1 MTLKLK
7 IGPTF
12 RTQTLRLVHRLGGE
26 LRMALSFT
34 LGLALLHHFVASVIS
49 HGPKFQMVRIT
60 AGWVVAFMTNDHSD
74 GNLAFVNYVRNAMER
89 SWRSLYR
96 TFPYPLS
103 LRVPC
108 HNQHDSVF
116 SILSQ
121 NFFSKGL
128 PCLKLHSRLQK
139 YAPLRWLTCQR
150 GRRYCLPHSRHSK
163 ESGPRAAIR
172 HFKEQVLFLPESDGS
187 NCSLQILQTDVI
199 LGLAMM

>member
-74 GNLAFVNYVRNAMER
+74 GNLAFVNYVRNAMGKVLAIPVSHFSVPVITPSTVPQPAR
-89 SWRSLYR
+89 LSFLY
-96 TFPYPLS
+96 L
-103 LRVPC
+103 VPE
-108 HNQHDSVF
+108 F
-116 SILSQ
+116 L
-121 NFFSKGL
+121 FKGL
-128 PCLKLHSRLQK
+128 AVLKATFATAEVRS
-139 YAPLRWLTCQR
+139 APLAD
-150 GRRYCLPHSRHSK
+150 LPTRS
-163 ESGPRAAIR
+163 E
-172 HFKEQVLFLPESDGS
+172 VLFAAFTALKRERTASGDTA
-187 NCSLQILQTDVI
+187 LQGAGTLSTGKRRIELLI
-199 LGLAMM
+199 